1 MYRGING
8 TPSPLLP
15 YLSLSLSLLPPPS
28 TASPPTTTSPPPF
41 FLPPR
46 IPPCPSS
53 YHGPPPPQPSS
64 FCIPLYLCPASGGRG
79 ERDSLITIP
88 FLTVSPSSL
97 CYVCMCVYA
106 RACVYMYIYIY
117 VYIFPSFSREGG
129 GGGGGSRSPS
139 YDLPPAT
146 FVFASAQHTS
156 QIGCRGNPLSVRWCV
171 QRGGGTPGM
180 REGES
185 VG

>member
-106 RACVYMYIYIY
+106 RACVYMYIYTCI
-117 VYIFPSFSREGG
+117 SFRLSPEREGVVVVALA
-129 GGGGGSRSPS
+129 RRLTTYPRPPS
-139 YDLPPAT
+139 YSPLPSTRPRSAAEAT
-146 FVFASAQHTS
+146 LYPYAGVYS
-156 QIGCRGNPLSVRWCV
+156 
-171 QRGGGTPGM
+171 GGEVHQG
-180 REGES
+180 
-185 VG
+185 